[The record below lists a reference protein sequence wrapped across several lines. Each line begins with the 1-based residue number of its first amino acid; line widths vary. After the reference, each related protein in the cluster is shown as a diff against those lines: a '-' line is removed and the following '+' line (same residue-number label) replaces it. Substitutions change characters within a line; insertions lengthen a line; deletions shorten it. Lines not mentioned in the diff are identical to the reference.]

1 MTTSIS
7 TTTAAHTTAVTTASS
22 TAGSAPTG
30 LSSVPSSIASSAPP
44 SSQGCSS
51 QISAWFASCIDAIR
65 GCLAKLPLIGS
76 WFEKNTPAT
85 TTIPSTTS
93 SVAIST
99 GYTDAQLLN
108 MISGV
113 FAPAGSITTGATT
126 VPVPDA
132 TIVNYVLG
140 LFGQI
145 QSPVVK
151 IEAFRAVLG
160 AMNSTDDI
168 ARQFYDALPEGT
180 IGTLEASR
188 SSFREQVWIA
198 NGRSSVDGSGH
209 DHGSGYGDFVVY
221 HAIRTPLAQAG
232 AQNLRNAL
240 AAAAPTT
247 GATGP

>member
-7 TTTAAHTTAVTTASS
+7 TTTAAHTAAVTTASS

-30 LSSVPSSIASSAPP
+30 LSSVSSSIASSAPA
-44 SSQGCSS
+44 SSQGCSA
-51 QISAWFASCIDAIR
+51 QIGAWFASCIDAIR

-76 WFEKNTPAT
+76 WFEKSTPVT

-93 SVAIST
+93 SVAVST

-113 FAPAGSITTGATT
+113 FAPAASTSTSST
-126 VPVPDA
+126 VAVPDA
-132 TIVNYVLG
+132 AIVTYVLG

-151 IEAFRAVLG
+151 IEAFQAVLG
-160 AMNSTDDI
+160 AINSTDDI

-180 IGTLEASR
+180 IGVVEASR
-188 SSFREQVWIA
+188 SSFRERVWIS
-198 NGRSSVDGSGH
+198 NGNSSTYGGH
-209 DHGSGYGDFVVY
+209 DHGAGFGDFIVY
-221 HAIRTPLAQAG
+221 NAIRSPLAQTG
-232 AQNLRNAL
+232 AQGLRTAL
-240 AAAAPTT
+240 VAAATTT
-247 GATGP
+247 GATTGP